1 MLFTNY
7 LISQNLK
14 RKQNEIGELMN
25 GRVKRA
31 LELNFNKLANVTF
44 PPWYNV
50 FKVIIQMLFCYDKN
64 NLHVVDVY
72 NRGGSYVNVET
83 GENFRARVTVCRSV
97 IKRDTCVIALL
108 ISMSYEFIF

>member
-1 MLFTNY
+1 
-7 LISQNLK
+7 
-14 RKQNEIGELMN
+14 MN

-31 LELNFNKLANVTF
+31 LELNFNNLANVTF

-50 FKVIIQMLFCYDKN
+50 FKVIIQMLFGYDKN

-72 NRGGSYVNVET
+72 NRGGSFVNVET
-83 GENFRARVTVCRSV
+83 GEGFRTRDTVCRSV

-108 ISMSYEFIF
+108 NSMSQIHIFIMNLFEKRKPILFGKLSV

>member
-1 MLFTNY
+1 MSFTNY

-50 FKVIIQMLFCYDKN
+50 FKVIIQMLFGYDKN

-108 ISMSYEFIF
+108 ISML

>member
-1 MLFTNY
+1 
-7 LISQNLK
+7 
-14 RKQNEIGELMN
+14 MN

-31 LELNFNKLANVTF
+31 LELNFNNLANVMF

-50 FKVIIQMLFCYDKN
+50 FKVTYSNAVQLRQN

-72 NRGGSYVNVET
+72 NLGGSYVNVET

-108 ISMSYEFIF
+108 ISIVANSYFHYELYLRNESQYRLADF

>member
-1 MLFTNY
+1 
-7 LISQNLK
+7 
-14 RKQNEIGELMN
+14 MN

-31 LELNFNKLANVTF
+31 LELNFNNLAKRYV
-44 PPWYNV
+44 PPW
-50 FKVIIQMLFCYDKN
+50 IQCIQGHDSNAVQLRQN

-83 GENFRARVTVCRSV
+83 GENFRARVTVCRSA

-108 ISMSYEFIF
+108 ISMS

>member
-1 MLFTNY
+1 MKF
-7 LISQNLK
+7 
-14 RKQNEIGELMN
+14 GELMN
-25 GRVKRA
+25 GRGKRA
-31 LELNFNKLANVTF
+31 LELNFNNLATATF

-50 FKVIIQMLFCYDKN
+50 FKGIIQMLFGYDKN

-72 NRGGSYVNVET
+72 NHGGSYVKVET

-108 ISMSYEFIF
+108 ISMS

>member
-1 MLFTNY
+1 
-7 LISQNLK
+7 
-14 RKQNEIGELMN
+14 MN

-31 LELNFNKLANVTF
+31 LELNFNNLANVMF
-44 PPWYNV
+44 SPL
-50 FKVIIQMLFCYDKN
+50 IQCIQGYYSNAVQLRQN

-72 NRGGSYVNVET
+72 NCGGSYVNVET

-108 ISMSYEFIF
+108 ISIVANSYFHYELI

>member
-1 MLFTNY
+1 
-7 LISQNLK
+7 
-14 RKQNEIGELMN
+14 MN

-31 LELNFNKLANVTF
+31 LELNFNNLVDVTF

-50 FKVIIQMLFCYDKN
+50 FKVIIQMLFSHNKKN

-108 ISMSYEFIF
+108 ISMS

>member
-14 RKQNEIGELMN
+14 RKQNEIRELMN

-31 LELNFNKLANVTF
+31 LELNFNNLANVMF

-50 FKVIIQMLFCYDKN
+50 FKVIIQMLFSYDKIT
-64 NLHVVDVY
+64 Y
-72 NRGGSYVNVET
+72 
-83 GENFRARVTVCRSV
+83 
-97 IKRDTCVIALL
+97 
-108 ISMSYEFIF
+108 M